1 MVVGWLRAERPGAH
15 RRGATPGA
23 ACRIVAR
30 DIPLR
35 VESANSE
42 AHYKAMNYPKLTRAS
57 SGFVR
62 AAHLALI
69 FMLFTVTSAAAK
81 PARTQAQTNSPGQD
95 SSFDS
100 TTNSADIARQLG
112 SRDAQVRRRAAEE
125 LARRATSDEGK
136 MVSGYR
142 AQERDARVRLALDWA
157 LYRFGSSEKLFAV
170 VRDLDSSRAGQAM
183 DYLKQLE
190 TPEPLYKILPRAN
203 GNMQIKLLEVLA
215 SVGNEETLEQLKP
228 YVNSL
233 DAGISDAAKFAER
246 EISLRLAEPPAA
258 TPSRRR
264 QVSEP

>member
-1 MVVGWLRAERPGAH
+1 MMNNQKQPRPSLGFVQ
-15 RRGATPGA
+15 A
-23 ACRIVAR
+23 ACLVT
-30 DIPLR
+30 
-35 VESANSE
+35 V
-42 AHYKAMNYPKLTRAS
+42 
-57 SGFVR
+57 V
-62 AAHLALI
+62 ALI
-69 FMLFTVTSAAAK
+69 TFACATVTL
-81 PARTQAQTNSPGQD
+81 ARARSQINSSSQD

-100 TTNSADIARQLG
+100 TTNSADVARQLG

-125 LARRATSDEGK
+125 LSRRAASDEEK

-157 LYRFGSSEKLFAV
+157 LYRFGNSEKLFAV

-183 DYLKQLE
+183 EYLKQLE
-190 TPEPLYKILPRAN
+190 TPEPLYTILPRAN
-203 GNMQIKLLEVLA
+203 GNTQIKLLEVLA

-246 EISLRLAEPPAA
+246 EISLRLAEPSPA

-264 QVSEP
+264 QVGP